1 MTKLSYPIGF
11 FLKHAEPFL
20 KKYSFS
26 TAYEKYDEVL
36 LLNDYCKLKV
46 VLDKVSVDLYIL
58 DPTERYRFVAL
69 HVAALLLD
77 PDEYTRTLE
86 SCGLKNILYPD
97 ATCVISLL
105 ERCAPKLFVADL
117 PWKET
122 LARNYQESSA
132 LRKYIYTN
140 GTPGDDLFNLMDSAP
155 GWEAKVMAY
164 LKKNNIEYNL

>member
-86 SCGLKNILYPD
+86 SCGLKNILYPWIIRSPLCQVFRPYS
-97 ATCVISLL
+97 AT
-105 ERCAPKLFVADL
+105 RF
-117 PWKET
+117 
-122 LARNYQESSA
+122 
-132 LRKYIYTN
+132 
-140 GTPGDDLFNLMDSAP
+140 GDIVPA
-155 GWEAKVMAY
+155 V
-164 LKKNNIEYNL
+164 